1 MIFGK
6 NHRSDL
12 PWFAGL
18 LRENQ
23 AYKMALMVF
32 LVSNLALCGILYKE
46 LRKGKEIYAFDSS
59 TGRTYA
65 TGRIGQ
71 RQVDNMVLYATRT
84 FAADF
89 LNYDH
94 LTIEQAR
101 LAAFRRLSP
110 PLRQKFK
117 DELSAEDPI
126 KEAISGKARYEL
138 VFQTEPALI
147 ARAHP
152 NYRVFTK
159 VKRIIRFADGKTS
172 ESEHNL
178 RITWKMM
185 ESTPDRPDG
194 LYVTD
199 LERISPNDRETL
211 NAILNQI
218 Q

>member
-1 MIFGK
+1 MIFGTR
-6 NHRSDL
+6 HRSDL

-18 LRENQ
+18 LKENQ
-23 AYKMALMVF
+23 AYKMALLVF
-32 LVSNLALCGILYKE
+32 LISNLALCALLFREMK
-46 LRKGKEIYAFDSS
+46 RGKEIYAFDSS
-59 TGRTYA
+59 TGRTYQ
-65 TGRIGQ
+65 TGKISQ
-71 RQVDNMVLYATRT
+71 RHVDNMVLFATKT
-84 FAADF
+84 FSSDF
-89 LNYDH
+89 LNYDY

-101 LAAFRRLSP
+101 LASFRRLSP
-110 PLRQKFK
+110 PLQQKFK
-117 DELSAEDPI
+117 DELSSEEPI
-126 KEAISGKARYEL
+126 KEAIAGKARYEL
-138 VFQTEPALI
+138 QFLTEPALI

-159 VKRIIRFADGKTS
+159 VKRIIRFADGRTS

-199 LERISPNDRETL
+199 LERISPNDKETL

>member
-1 MIFGK
+1 MNFGK
-6 NHRSDL
+6 SHRSDL

-18 LRENQ
+18 LKENQ
-23 AYKMALMVF
+23 AYKMALLVF
-32 LVSNLALCGILYKE
+32 LLSNLALCGILFRE
-46 LRKGKEIYAFDSS
+46 LRKGKEVYAFDSS
-59 TGRTYA
+59 TGRTYV

-71 RQVDNMVLYATRT
+71 RHVDNMVLYATKT
-84 FAADF
+84 FSTDF
-89 LNYDH
+89 LNYDY

-101 LAAFRRLSP
+101 VSAFRRLSP
-110 PLRQKFK
+110 ALRQKFK

-126 KEAISGKARYEL
+126 KEAISGKAHYEL
-138 VFQTEPALI
+138 SFQTEPALI
-147 ARAHP
+147 SRAHP

-159 VKRIIRFADGKTS
+159 VKRIIRFSDGRTS

-185 ESTPDRPDG
+185 ESTSDRPDG

-199 LERISPNDRETL
+199 LERISPNDKETL

>member
-1 MIFGK
+1 MNPGK
-6 NHRSDL
+6 QHRSDL

-18 LRENQ
+18 LKENQ
-23 AYKMALMVF
+23 AYKMALLVF
-32 LVSNLALCGILYKE
+32 LLSNMALCGILFYE
-46 LRKGKEIYAFDSS
+46 LRKGKEVYAFDSS

-65 TGRIGQ
+65 TGRISQ
-71 RQVDNMVLYATRT
+71 RHVDNMVLFATRT
-84 FAADF
+84 FSTDF
-89 LNYDH
+89 LNYDY

-101 LAAFRRLSP
+101 LSAFRRFSP
-110 PLRQKFK
+110 ALRQKFK

-126 KEAISGKARYEL
+126 KTAIAGKTRYEL
-138 VFQTEPALI
+138 VFLTEPALI
-147 ARAHP
+147 MRAHP

-159 VKRIIRFADGKTS
+159 VKRVIHFSDGKAS

-178 RITWKMM
+178 RLTWKML

-194 LYVTD
+194 LYLTD
-199 LERISPNDRETL
+199 VERISPDDKETL